1 MRLLVN
7 TKARSFGA
15 VRLAVTF
22 LLAAAFAASAFAQ
35 AAPLLTLNSN
45 FSVFDFGRVKTGIVS
60 PSTIITVSNSGTAAL
75 TISSVTITGT
85 NATDY
90 QFGGS
95 TCIGATLAVGGTC
108 TATVRFAPLSVGT
121 RTASLTLTD
130 NASGSQHLVPL
141 TGVGLNPNIP
151 NKAVGPIDPRVAFPL
166 WYQDDLG
173 SRVALCLDTNT
184 LCLTF
189 PPNSAAPPSV
199 TTASINFPATGEA
212 FYWYADARLGN
223 GGKNGRL
230 IIDKEAAFTTGN
242 PVVGQQ
248 ITFDRVRIRLDNLT
262 AGASYTI
269 THPFGTITL
278 VADVDGSIDYT
289 EDIGCGASPCDFRAA
304 LNGKVSNFLRWD
316 PAVAP
321 AAPAGYLGDPNVTH
335 TITGSPFNTNFF
347 RVVGPNAGGAGINT
361 IQTSQFTLAGKI
373 F

>member
-1 MRLLVN
+1 MKLLVN
-7 TKARSFGA
+7 TKVRSLGA
-15 VRLAVTF
+15 LRLAVTF
-22 LLAAAFAASAFAQ
+22 ILAAAFAASAFAQ

-45 FSVFDFGRVKTGIVS
+45 FSLFDFGRVKTGIVS
-60 PSTIITVSNSGTAAL
+60 PATIITISNSGTAAL

-95 TCIGATLAVGGTC
+95 TCIGATLAPGGTC

-121 RTASLTLTD
+121 RVARLTLAN
-130 NASGSQHLVPL
+130 NASGSQHLIPL

-173 SRVALCLDTNT
+173 SRVSLCLDTNT
-184 LCLTF
+184 LCLTT
-189 PPNSAAPPSV
+189 PPNTSAPASV
-199 TTASINFPATGEA
+199 TDASINFPDEA
-212 FYWYADARLGN
+212 FYWYADARITG

-230 IIDKEAAFTTGN
+230 VIAKEAAFTTADA
-242 PVVGQQ
+242 VVGQQ
-248 ITFDRVRIRLDNLT
+248 ITFDRVRVRISNLV

-278 VADVDGSIDYT
+278 VADADGVIDNT
-289 EDIGCGASPCDFRAA
+289 EDIGCGAAPCDFRAA

-347 RVVGPNAGGAGINT
+347 RVVGPNAGGVGINT
-361 IQTSQFTLAGKI
+361 VQTNQFTIAGKI
-373 F
+373 FQ